1 MNKSNV
7 LPINFSDKTTTHI
20 LGYPRMGPQ
29 RQLKWALEDYWKGQ
43 ISQDQLLNEASDI
56 RQSHWQIQLDA
67 GLDFITA
74 GDFALY
80 DHVLNH
86 SYLFGVI
93 PERFKTQQPEGQW
106 DTYFRMAR
114 GRSAQGDDCTACEM
128 TKWFDTNYHYLVPE
142 FEAQQRFQLNADVWL
157 DELKHAQALTPN
169 VKAVLIGP
177 LTYLWL
183 GKAQGEF
190 DAIELLPQLLEVY
203 AELLHKV
210 SELGIEW
217 LQLDEPILGLDLPQ
231 NWKQGFEIAY
241 NQLKSAQLKLLIATY
256 FSKLDDNLTLACQL
270 PVTGLHIDGI
280 NGAQDLPNVLDRLPP
295 YKVLSL
301 GLVNGRNIWKAD
313 HASLLQVLTPFY
325 ETLGER
331 LWLSTSCSLLHV
343 PEDLEQE
350 TNLVP
355 AIKSKFA
362 FAKQKC
368 FEVTALASALANYV
382 DSQAA
387 ETVDLNTSTEPVG
400 TQSQALIQA
409 PIEAQTKADALK
421 HTIEHLTEASFARSN
436 DFKTRKVAQ
445 QAAFDLPMFATT
457 TIGSFPQTKAIRQA
471 RLGFKQGSLSQQVY
485 ETIMSDEIQHAVKE
499 QEAIGLDVL
508 VHGEAERNDMVEYFG
523 QQLQGYA
530 FTDFGWVQS
539 YGSRC
544 VKPPI
549 IASDVHRPQAMT
561 VRWSQYAQSLTTKP
575 MKGMLTGPITMLC
588 WSFTREDI
596 SLKEQAFQL
605 ALALSEEVLDLERAG
620 ITMIQ
625 VDEPALREGLPL
637 RQQDWQAYLRWAVDA
652 FRLSVAKVKDSTQ
665 IHTHMCYAEFNDII
679 EAIAQL
685 DADVITIETSRSNME
700 LLKAFEDF
708 NYPND
713 IGPGVYDIHS
723 PIVPTQ
729 QWMEQLLKK
738 AAQSIPAEQL
748 WVNPD
753 CGLKTRA
760 WPETREALTLMVA
773 AAKQLREQYQTVNA

>member
-1 MNKSNV
+1 MNN
-7 LPINFSDKTTTHI
+7 INTNARQNISTHV
-20 LGYPRMGPQ
+20 LGYPRMGAQ

-43 ISQDQLLNEASDI
+43 LTQDQLLNEAANI

-86 SYLFGVI
+86 SYMFGVV
-93 PERFKTQQPEGQW
+93 PERFASAESGWQW

-114 GRSAQGDDCTACEM
+114 GRSAQGDDCAACEM

-142 FEAQQRFQLNADVWL
+142 FTEQQTFSLNADVWL
-157 DELKHAQALTPN
+157 EEIKQAQALTPN
-169 VKAVLIGP
+169 VKAVLLGP

-183 GKAQGEF
+183 GKTQNNG
-190 DAIELLPQLLEVY
+190 DAIDLLPQLLNVY
-203 AELLHKV
+203 SELLHKV

-231 NWKQGFEIAY
+231 HWKQGFELAY
-241 NQLKSAQLKLLIATY
+241 NQLKSSPLKILLATY
-256 FSKLDDNLTLACQL
+256 FSELDDNLTLACQL
-270 PVTGLHIDGI
+270 PVAGLHIDGI
-280 NGAQDLPNVLDRLPP
+280 NGKHDLPNVLDRLPP

-301 GLVNGRNIWKAD
+301 GLINGRNIWKAD
-313 HASLLQVLTPFY
+313 VDAILPVINDFY
-325 ETLGER
+325 STLGDR
-331 LWLSTSCSLLHV
+331 LWLASSCSLLHV
-343 PEDLEQE
+343 PEDLDQE
-350 TNLVP
+350 VNLVP
-355 AIKSKFA
+355 QIKAQFA

-368 FEVTALASALANYV
+368 AEVSALPA
-382 DSQAA
+382 QLAA
-387 ETVDLNTSTEPVG
+387 QLQGDKHVLTQNPIKQTTKPLDAIGAELKQQIAQLTS
-400 TQSQALIQA
+400 S
-409 PIEAQTKADALK
+409 
-421 HTIEHLTEASFARSN
+421 SFARAN
-436 DFKTRKVAQ
+436 TFATRKTIQ
-445 QAAFDLPMFATT
+445 QQQFNLPLFATT
-457 TIGSFPQTKAIRQA
+457 TIGSFPQTKEIRQA
-471 RLGFKQGSLSQQVY
+471 RLGFKQGSISQQVY
-485 ETIMSDEIQHAVKE
+485 ETIMSEEIQHAVKE
-499 QEAIGLDVL
+499 QENIGLDVL

-523 QQLQGYA
+523 QQLEGYV

-549 IASDVHRPQAMT
+549 IASDVYRPQAMT
-561 VRWSQYAQSLTTKP
+561 VRWSQYAQSLTQKP

-605 ALALSEEVLDLERAG
+605 ALALADEVLDLEKAG
-620 ITMIQ
+620 INMIQ

-637 RQQDWQAYLRWAVDA
+637 RQRDWQAYLRWAVDA
-652 FRLSVAKVKDSTQ
+652 FRLSVARVQDSTQ

-679 EAIAQL
+679 EAIAEL

-700 LLKAFEDF
+700 LLQAFEDF
-708 NYPND
+708 KYPND

-729 QWMEQLLKK
+729 QWMAQLLQK
-738 AAQSIPAEQL
+738 AAQAIAPEQL

-760 WPETREALTLMVA
+760 WPETREALTLMVK
-773 AAKQLREQYQTVNA
+773 AAKQLREQYAHVNA

>member
-1 MNKSNV
+1 MKNINV
-7 LPINFSDKTTTHI
+7 NARQNISTHV
-20 LGYPRMGPQ
+20 LGYPRMGAQ

-43 ISQDQLLNEASDI
+43 LTQDQLLNEAANI

-86 SYLFGVI
+86 SYMFGVV
-93 PERFKTQQPEGQW
+93 PERFASAESGWQW

-114 GRSAQGDDCTACEM
+114 GRSAQGDDCAACEM

-142 FEAQQRFQLNADVWL
+142 FTEQQTFSLNADVWL
-157 DELKHAQALTPN
+157 EEIKQAQALTPN
-169 VKAVLIGP
+169 VKAVLLGP

-183 GKAQGEF
+183 GKTQNNG
-190 DAIELLPQLLEVY
+190 DAIDLLPQLLNVY
-203 AELLHKV
+203 SELLHKV

-231 NWKQGFEIAY
+231 HWKQGFELAY
-241 NQLKSAQLKLLIATY
+241 NQLKSSPLKILLATY
-256 FSKLDDNLTLACQL
+256 FSELDDNLTLACQL
-270 PVTGLHIDGI
+270 PVAGLHIDGI
-280 NGAQDLPNVLDRLPP
+280 NGKHDLPNVLDRLPP

-301 GLVNGRNIWKAD
+301 GLINGRNIWKAD
-313 HASLLQVLTPFY
+313 VDAILPVINDFY
-325 ETLGER
+325 STLGDR
-331 LWLSTSCSLLHV
+331 LWLASSCSLLHV
-343 PEDLEQE
+343 PEDLDQE
-350 TNLVP
+350 VNLVSQ
-355 AIKSKFA
+355 IKAQFA

-368 FEVTALASALANYV
+368 AEVSALPA
-382 DSQAA
+382 QLAA
-387 ETVDLNTSTEPVG
+387 QLQGDKHVLTQNPIKQTTKPLDAIGAELKQQIAQLTS
-400 TQSQALIQA
+400 S
-409 PIEAQTKADALK
+409 
-421 HTIEHLTEASFARSN
+421 SFARAN
-436 DFKTRKVAQ
+436 TFATRKTIQ
-445 QAAFDLPMFATT
+445 QQQFNLPLFATT
-457 TIGSFPQTKAIRQA
+457 TIGSFPQTKEIRQA
-471 RLGFKQGSLSQQVY
+471 RLGFKQGSISQQVY
-485 ETIMSDEIQHAVKE
+485 ETIMSEEIQHAVKE
-499 QEAIGLDVL
+499 QENIGLDVL

-523 QQLQGYA
+523 QQLEGYV

-549 IASDVHRPQAMT
+549 IASDVYRPQAMT
-561 VRWSQYAQSLTTKP
+561 VRWSQYAQSLTQKP

-605 ALALSEEVLDLERAG
+605 ALALADEVLDLEKAG
-620 ITMIQ
+620 INMIQ

-637 RQQDWQAYLRWAVDA
+637 RQRDWQAYLRWAVDA
-652 FRLSVAKVKDSTQ
+652 FRLSVARVQDSTQ

-679 EAIAQL
+679 EAIAEL

-700 LLKAFEDF
+700 LLQAFEDF
-708 NYPND
+708 KYPND

-729 QWMEQLLKK
+729 QWMAQLLQK
-738 AAQSIPAEQL
+738 AAQAIAPEQL

-760 WPETREALTLMVA
+760 WPETREALTLMVK
-773 AAKQLREQYQTVNA
+773 AAKQLREQYAHVKA

>member
-1 MNKSNV
+1 VNLINKESGVNLTSHV
-7 LPINFSDKTTTHI
+7 
-20 LGYPRMGPQ
+20 LGYPRMGAQ

-43 ISQDQLLNEASDI
+43 LTQEQLLNEAASI
-56 RQSHWQIQLDA
+56 RQQHWQVQLDA

-86 SYLFGVI
+86 SYLFGVV
-93 PERFKTQQPEGQW
+93 PERFAANESGWQW

-114 GRSAQGDDCTACEM
+114 GRSTQGDDCAACEM

-142 FEAQQRFQLNADVWL
+142 FSQQQTFSLNADVWL
-157 DELKHAQALTPN
+157 DEIKQAQALSPN

-183 GKAQGEF
+183 GKTQQDF
-190 DAIELLPQLLEVY
+190 DVLELLPSLLNVY
-203 AELLHKV
+203 AELLHSL

-231 NWKQGFEIAY
+231 SWKQGFEIAY
-241 NQLKSAQLKLLIATY
+241 NQLKSTSLKLLVATY
-256 FSKLDDNLTLACQL
+256 FSELDDNLTLACQL
-270 PVTGLHIDGI
+270 PVAGLHIDGI
-280 NGAQDLPNVLDRLPP
+280 NGKPDLPKVLDRLPP

-301 GLVNGRNIWKAD
+301 GLINGRNIWKAD
-313 HASLLQVLTPFY
+313 VESILPVINDFY
-325 ETLGER
+325 AALGER
-331 LWLSTSCSLLHV
+331 LWLASSCSLLHV
-343 PEDLEQE
+343 PEDLDQE

-355 AIKSKFA
+355 QIKAQFA

-368 FEVTALASALANYV
+368 TEVSKLSAQLAA
-382 DSQAA
+382 Q
-387 ETVDLNTSTEPVG
+387 LNTH
-400 TQSQALIQA
+400 SQTNQTKRDT
-409 PIEAQTKADALK
+409 AQTTLVNAKLDLIGAELKQQIAELTPQSFQRVSEFKARKAVQ
-421 HTIEHLTEASFARSN
+421 
-436 DFKTRKVAQ
+436 KTQ
-445 QAAFDLPMFATT
+445 FNLPLFSTT
-457 TIGSFPQTKAIRQA
+457 TIGSFPQTKEIRQA
-471 RLGFKQGSLSQQVY
+471 RLGFKQGSISQQVY
-485 ETIMSDEIQHAVKE
+485 ETIMSDEIQLAVKE
-499 QEAIGLDVL
+499 QEDIGLDVL

-523 QQLQGYA
+523 QQLEGYV
-530 FTDFGWVQS
+530 FTDYGWVQS

-549 IASDVHRPQAMT
+549 IAGDVYRPEPMT
-561 VRWSQYAQSLTTKP
+561 VRWSQYAQSLTSKP

-605 ALALSEEVLDLERAG
+605 ALALSEEVLDLEKAG
-620 ITMIQ
+620 INMIQ

-637 RQQDWQAYLRWAVDA
+637 RKQNWQAYLRWAVDA
-652 FRLSVAKVKDSTQ
+652 FRLSVAKVQDSTQ

-679 EAIAQL
+679 QAIAEL

-700 LLKAFEDF
+700 LLQAFEDF

-729 QWMEQLLKK
+729 QWMEQLLQK
-738 AAQSIPAEQL
+738 AAQAIPADQL

-760 WPETREALTLMVA
+760 WPETREALTLMVK
-773 AAKQLREQYQTVNA
+773 AAKQLRKQYAEVNA

>member
-1 MNKSNV
+1 MNN
-7 LPINFSDKTTTHI
+7 INTNARQNISTHV
-20 LGYPRMGPQ
+20 LGYPRMGAQ

-43 ISQDQLLNEASDI
+43 LTQDQLLNEAANI

-86 SYLFGVI
+86 SYMFGVV
-93 PERFKTQQPEGQW
+93 PERFASAESGWQW

-114 GRSAQGDDCTACEM
+114 GRSAQGDDCSACEM

-142 FEAQQRFQLNADVWL
+142 FTEQQTFSLNADVWL
-157 DELKHAQALTPN
+157 EEIKQAQALTPN
-169 VKAVLIGP
+169 VKAVLLGP

-183 GKAQGEF
+183 GKTQNNG
-190 DAIELLPQLLEVY
+190 DAIDLLPQLLNVY
-203 AELLHKV
+203 SELLHKV
-210 SELGIEW
+210 SKLGIEW

-231 NWKQGFEIAY
+231 HWKQGFELAY
-241 NQLKSAQLKLLIATY
+241 NQLKSSPLKILLATY
-256 FSKLDDNLTLACQL
+256 FSELDDNLTLACQL
-270 PVTGLHIDGI
+270 PVAGLHIDGI
-280 NGAQDLPNVLDRLPP
+280 NGKHDLPNVLDRLPP

-301 GLVNGRNIWKAD
+301 GLINGRNIWKAD
-313 HASLLQVLTPFY
+313 VDAILPVINDFY
-325 ETLGER
+325 STLGDR
-331 LWLSTSCSLLHV
+331 LWLASSCSLLHV
-343 PEDLEQE
+343 PEDLDQE
-350 TNLVP
+350 VNLVP
-355 AIKSKFA
+355 QIKAQFA

-368 FEVTALASALANYV
+368 AEVSALPA
-382 DSQAA
+382 QLAA
-387 ETVDLNTSTEPVG
+387 QLQGDKHVLTQNPIKQTTKPLDAIGAELKQQIAQLTS
-400 TQSQALIQA
+400 S
-409 PIEAQTKADALK
+409 
-421 HTIEHLTEASFARSN
+421 SFARAN
-436 DFKTRKVAQ
+436 TFATRKTIQ
-445 QAAFDLPMFATT
+445 QQQFNLPLFATT
-457 TIGSFPQTKAIRQA
+457 TIGSFPQTKEIRQA
-471 RLGFKQGSLSQQVY
+471 RLGFKQGSISQQVY
-485 ETIMSDEIQHAVKE
+485 ETIMSEEIQHAVKE
-499 QEAIGLDVL
+499 QENIGLDVL

-523 QQLQGYA
+523 QQLEGYV

-549 IASDVHRPQAMT
+549 IASDVYRPQAMT
-561 VRWSQYAQSLTTKP
+561 VRWSQYAQSLTQKP

-605 ALALSEEVLDLERAG
+605 ALALADEVLDLEKAG
-620 ITMIQ
+620 INMIQ

-637 RQQDWQAYLRWAVDA
+637 RQRDWQAYLRWAVDA
-652 FRLSVAKVKDSTQ
+652 FRLSVARVQDSTQ

-679 EAIAQL
+679 EAIAEL

-700 LLKAFEDF
+700 LLQAFEDF
-708 NYPND
+708 KYPND

-729 QWMEQLLKK
+729 QWMAQLLQK
-738 AAQSIPAEQL
+738 AAQAIAPEQL

-760 WPETREALTLMVA
+760 WPETREALTLMVK
-773 AAKQLREQYQTVNA
+773 AAKQLREQYAHVNA

>member
-1 MNKSNV
+1 MNNINV
-7 LPINFSDKTTTHI
+7 NDRQNISTHV
-20 LGYPRMGPQ
+20 LGYPRMGAQ

-43 ISQDQLLNEASDI
+43 LTQDQLLNEAANI

-86 SYLFGVI
+86 SYMFGVV
-93 PERFKTQQPEGQW
+93 PERFASAESGWQW

-114 GRSAQGDDCTACEM
+114 GRSAQGDDCAACEM

-142 FEAQQRFQLNADVWL
+142 FTEQQTFSLNADVWL
-157 DELKHAQALTPN
+157 EEIKQAQALTPN
-169 VKAVLIGP
+169 VKAVLLGP

-183 GKAQGEF
+183 GKTQNNG
-190 DAIELLPQLLEVY
+190 DAIDLLPQLLNVY
-203 AELLHKV
+203 SELLHKV

-231 NWKQGFEIAY
+231 HWKQGFELAY
-241 NQLKSAQLKLLIATY
+241 NQLKSSPLKILLATY
-256 FSKLDDNLTLACQL
+256 FSELDDNLTLACQL
-270 PVTGLHIDGI
+270 PVAGLHIDGI
-280 NGAQDLPNVLDRLPP
+280 NGKHDLPNVLDRLPP

-301 GLVNGRNIWKAD
+301 GLINGRNIWKAD
-313 HASLLQVLTPFY
+313 VDAILPVINDFY
-325 ETLGER
+325 STLGDR
-331 LWLSTSCSLLHV
+331 LWLASSCSLLHV
-343 PEDLEQE
+343 PEDLDQE
-350 TNLVP
+350 VNLVP
-355 AIKSKFA
+355 QIKAQFA

-368 FEVTALASALANYV
+368 AEVSALPA
-382 DSQAA
+382 QLAA
-387 ETVDLNTSTEPVG
+387 QLQGDKHVLTQNPIKQTTKPLDAIGAELKQQIAQLTS
-400 TQSQALIQA
+400 S
-409 PIEAQTKADALK
+409 
-421 HTIEHLTEASFARSN
+421 SFARAN
-436 DFKTRKVAQ
+436 TFATRKTIQ
-445 QAAFDLPMFATT
+445 QQQFNLPLFATT
-457 TIGSFPQTKAIRQA
+457 TIGSFPQTKEIRQA
-471 RLGFKQGSLSQQVY
+471 RLGFKQGSISQQVY
-485 ETIMSDEIQHAVKE
+485 ETIMSEEIQHAVKE
-499 QEAIGLDVL
+499 QENIGLDVL

-523 QQLQGYA
+523 QQLEGYV

-549 IASDVHRPQAMT
+549 IASDVYRPQAMT
-561 VRWSQYAQSLTTKP
+561 VRWSQYAQSLTQKP

-605 ALALSEEVLDLERAG
+605 ALALADEVLDLEKAG
-620 ITMIQ
+620 INMIQ

-637 RQQDWQAYLRWAVDA
+637 RQRDWQAYLRWAVDA
-652 FRLSVAKVKDSTQ
+652 FRLSVARVQDSTQ

-679 EAIAQL
+679 EAIAEL

-700 LLKAFEDF
+700 LLQAFEDF
-708 NYPND
+708 KYPND

-729 QWMEQLLKK
+729 QWMAQLLQK
-738 AAQSIPAEQL
+738 AAQAIAPEQL

-760 WPETREALTLMVA
+760 WPETREALTLMVK
-773 AAKQLREQYQTVNA
+773 AAKQLREQYAHVNA

>member
-1 MNKSNV
+1 MNN
-7 LPINFSDKTTTHI
+7 INANARQNISTHV
-20 LGYPRMGPQ
+20 LGYPRMGAQ

-43 ISQDQLLNEASDI
+43 LTQDQLLNEAANI

-86 SYLFGVI
+86 SYMFGVV
-93 PERFKTQQPEGQW
+93 PERFASAESGWQW

-114 GRSAQGDDCTACEM
+114 GRSAQGDDCAACEM

-142 FEAQQRFQLNADVWL
+142 FTEQQTFSLNGDVWL
-157 DELKHAQALTPN
+157 EEIKQAQALTPN
-169 VKAVLIGP
+169 VKAVLLGP

-183 GKAQGEF
+183 GKTQNNG
-190 DAIELLPQLLEVY
+190 DAIDLLPQLLNVY
-203 AELLHKV
+203 SELLHKV

-231 NWKQGFEIAY
+231 HWKQGFELAY
-241 NQLKSAQLKLLIATY
+241 NQLKSSPLKILLATY
-256 FSKLDDNLTLACQL
+256 FSELDDNLTLACQL
-270 PVTGLHIDGI
+270 PVAGLHIDGI
-280 NGAQDLPNVLDRLPP
+280 NGKHDLPNVLDRLPP

-301 GLVNGRNIWKAD
+301 GLINGRNIWKAD
-313 HASLLQVLTPFY
+313 VDAILPVINDFY
-325 ETLGER
+325 STLGDR
-331 LWLSTSCSLLHV
+331 LWLASSCSLLHV
-343 PEDLEQE
+343 PEDLDQE
-350 TNLVP
+350 VNLVP
-355 AIKSKFA
+355 QIKAQFA

-368 FEVTALASALANYV
+368 AEVSALPA
-382 DSQAA
+382 QLAA
-387 ETVDLNTSTEPVG
+387 QLQGDKHVLTQNPIKQTTKPLDVIGAELKQQIAQLTS
-400 TQSQALIQA
+400 S
-409 PIEAQTKADALK
+409 
-421 HTIEHLTEASFARSN
+421 SFARAN
-436 DFKTRKVAQ
+436 TFATRKTIQ
-445 QAAFDLPMFATT
+445 QQQFNLPLFATT
-457 TIGSFPQTKAIRQA
+457 TIGSFPQTKEIRQA
-471 RLGFKQGSLSQQVY
+471 RLGFKQGSISQQVY
-485 ETIMSDEIQHAVKE
+485 ETIMSEEIQHAVKE
-499 QEAIGLDVL
+499 QENIGLDVL

-523 QQLQGYA
+523 QQLEGYV

-549 IASDVHRPQAMT
+549 IASDVYRPQAMT
-561 VRWSQYAQSLTTKP
+561 VRWSQYAQSLTQKP

-605 ALALSEEVLDLERAG
+605 ALALADEVLDLEKAG
-620 ITMIQ
+620 INMIQ

-637 RQQDWQAYLRWAVDA
+637 RQRDWQAYLRWAVDA
-652 FRLSVAKVKDSTQ
+652 FRLSVARVQDSTQ

-679 EAIAQL
+679 EAIAEL

-700 LLKAFEDF
+700 LLQAFEDF
-708 NYPND
+708 KYPND

-729 QWMEQLLKK
+729 QWMAQLLQK
-738 AAQSIPAEQL
+738 AAQAIAPEQL

-760 WPETREALTLMVA
+760 WPETREALTLMVK
-773 AAKQLREQYQTVNA
+773 AAKQLREQYAHVNA

>member
-1 MNKSNV
+1 MNN
-7 LPINFSDKTTTHI
+7 INTNARHNISTHV
-20 LGYPRMGPQ
+20 LGYPRMGAQ

-43 ISQDQLLNEASDI
+43 LTQDQLLNEAANI

-86 SYLFGVI
+86 SYMFGVV
-93 PERFKTQQPEGQW
+93 PERFASAESGWQW

-114 GRSAQGDDCTACEM
+114 GRSAQGDDCAACEM

-142 FEAQQRFQLNADVWL
+142 FTEQQTFSLNADVWL
-157 DELKHAQALTPN
+157 EEIKQAQALTPN
-169 VKAVLIGP
+169 VKAVLLGP

-183 GKAQGEF
+183 GKTQNNG
-190 DAIELLPQLLEVY
+190 DAIVLLPQLLNVY
-203 AELLHKV
+203 SELLHKV

-231 NWKQGFEIAY
+231 HWKQGFELAY
-241 NQLKSAQLKLLIATY
+241 NQLKSSPLKILLATY
-256 FSKLDDNLTLACQL
+256 FSELDDNLTLACQL
-270 PVTGLHIDGI
+270 PVAGLHIDGI
-280 NGAQDLPNVLDRLPP
+280 NGKHDLPNVLDRLPP

-301 GLVNGRNIWKAD
+301 GLINGRNIWKAQAESILPLVSD
-313 HASLLQVLTPFY
+313 FY
-325 ETLGER
+325 AALGDR
-331 LWLSTSCSLLHV
+331 LWLASSCSLLHV
-343 PEDLEQE
+343 PEDLDQE
-350 TNLVP
+350 VNLVP
-355 AIKSKFA
+355 QIKAQFA

-368 FEVTALASALANYV
+368 AEVSALPA
-382 DSQAA
+382 QLAA
-387 ETVDLNTSTEPVG
+387 QLQGDKHV
-400 TQSQALIQA
+400 LIQN
-409 PIEAQTKADALK
+409 PIKQTTKPLDAIGAELKQQIAQ
-421 HTIEHLTEASFARSN
+421 LTSSSFARAN
-436 DFKTRKVAQ
+436 TFATRKTIQ
-445 QAAFDLPMFATT
+445 QQQFNLPLFATT
-457 TIGSFPQTKAIRQA
+457 TIGSFPQTKEIRQA
-471 RLGFKQGSLSQQVY
+471 RLGFKQGSISQQVY
-485 ETIMSDEIQHAVKE
+485 ETIMSEEIQHAVKE
-499 QEAIGLDVL
+499 QEDIGLDVL

-523 QQLQGYA
+523 QQLEGYV

-549 IASDVHRPQAMT
+549 IASDVYRPQAMT
-561 VRWSQYAQSLTTKP
+561 VRWSQYAQSLTQKP

-605 ALALSEEVLDLERAG
+605 ALALADEVLDLEKAG
-620 ITMIQ
+620 INMIQ

-637 RQQDWQAYLRWAVDA
+637 RQRDWQAYLRWAVDA
-652 FRLSVAKVKDSTQ
+652 FRLSVARVQDSTQ

-679 EAIAQL
+679 EAIAEL

-700 LLKAFEDF
+700 LLQAFEDF
-708 NYPND
+708 KYPND

-729 QWMEQLLKK
+729 QWMAQLLQK
-738 AAQSIPAEQL
+738 AAQAIAPEQL

-760 WPETREALTLMVA
+760 WPETREALTLMVK
-773 AAKQLREQYQTVNA
+773 AAKQLREQYAHVNA

>member
-1 MNKSNV
+1 MNLTNKESGPNLTSHV
-7 LPINFSDKTTTHI
+7 
-20 LGYPRMGPQ
+20 LGYPRMGAQ

-43 ISQDQLLNEASDI
+43 LTQEQLLNEAADI
-56 RQSHWQIQLDA
+56 RQSHWKIQLDA

-86 SYLFGVI
+86 SYLFGVV
-93 PERFKTQQPEGQW
+93 PERFAANESGWQW

-114 GRSAQGDDCTACEM
+114 GRSTQGDDCAACEM

-142 FEAQQRFQLNADVWL
+142 FTEQQAFNLNADVWL
-157 DELKHAQALTPN
+157 DEIKQAQALSPN

-183 GKAQGEF
+183 GKPQQDF
-190 DAIELLPQLLEVY
+190 DAIELLPQLLNAY
-203 AELLHKV
+203 AELLHKL

-241 NQLKSAQLKLLIATY
+241 NQLKSTSLKLLVATY
-256 FSKLDDNLTLACQL
+256 FSELDDNLTLACQL
-270 PVTGLHIDGI
+270 PVAGLHIDGI
-280 NGAQDLPNVLDRLPP
+280 KGKQDLPKVLDRLPP

-301 GLVNGRNIWKAD
+301 GLINGRNIWKANVESILPVIKD
-313 HASLLQVLTPFY
+313 FYSVL
-325 ETLGER
+325 GDR
-331 LWLSTSCSLLHV
+331 LWLASSCSLLHV
-343 PEDLEQE
+343 PEDLDQE
-350 TNLVP
+350 TNLVAP
-355 AIKSKFA
+355 IKAQFA

-368 FEVTALASALANYV
+368 SEVSRLSEQLAAQLRNNKHRINETQTERVNTTLDVIGTELKQHIAELTPQSFKRHSEFLARK
-382 DSQAA
+382 A
-387 ETVDLNTSTEPVG
+387 E
-400 TQSQALIQA
+400 Q
-409 PIEAQTKADALK
+409 KK
-421 HTIEHLTEASFARSN
+421 HFN
-436 DFKTRKVAQ
+436 
-445 QAAFDLPMFATT
+445 LPLFSTT
-457 TIGSFPQTKAIRQA
+457 TIGSFPQTKEIRQA
-471 RLGFKQGSLSQQVY
+471 RLGFKQGSLSQANY
-485 ETIMSDEIQHAVKE
+485 ESVMSEEIRRAVTE
-499 QEAIGLDVL
+499 QESIGLDVL

-523 QQLQGYA
+523 QQLEGYV

-549 IASDVHRPQAMT
+549 IAADVYRPESMT

-605 ALALSEEVLDLERAG
+605 ALALSEEVLDLEKAG
-620 ITMIQ
+620 INMIQ

-637 RQQDWQAYLRWAVDA
+637 RQRDWQAYLRWAVDA
-652 FRLSVAKVKDSTQ
+652 FRLSVAKVQDSTQ

-679 EAIAQL
+679 QAIAEL

-700 LLKAFEDF
+700 LLQAFEDF

-729 QWMEQLLKK
+729 QWMEQLLQK
-738 AAQSIPAEQL
+738 AAQAIPAEQL

-760 WPETREALTLMVA
+760 WPETREALTLMVS
-773 AAKQLREQYQTVNA
+773 AAKQLREQYSGVKA

>member
-1 MNKSNV
+1 MNLTNKESGPNLTSHV
-7 LPINFSDKTTTHI
+7 
-20 LGYPRMGPQ
+20 LGYPRMGAQ

-43 ISQDQLLNEASDI
+43 LTQEQLLNEAADI

-86 SYLFGVI
+86 SYLFGVV
-93 PERFKTQQPEGQW
+93 PERFAANESGWQW

-114 GRSAQGDDCTACEM
+114 GRSTQGDDCAACEM

-142 FEAQQRFQLNADVWL
+142 FTEQQAFNLNADVWL
-157 DELKHAQALTPN
+157 DEIKQAQALSPN

-183 GKAQGEF
+183 GKPQQDF
-190 DAIELLPQLLEVY
+190 DAIELLPQLLNAY
-203 AELLHKV
+203 AELLHKL

-241 NQLKSAQLKLLIATY
+241 NQLKSTSLKLLVATY
-256 FSKLDDNLTLACQL
+256 FSELDDNLTLACQL
-270 PVTGLHIDGI
+270 PVAGLHIDGI
-280 NGAQDLPNVLDRLPP
+280 KGKQDLPKVLDRLPP

-301 GLVNGRNIWKAD
+301 GLINGRNIWKANVESILPVIKD
-313 HASLLQVLTPFY
+313 FYSVL
-325 ETLGER
+325 GDR
-331 LWLSTSCSLLHV
+331 LWLASSCSLLHV
-343 PEDLEQE
+343 PEDLDQE
-350 TNLVP
+350 TNLVAP
-355 AIKSKFA
+355 IKAQFA

-368 FEVTALASALANYV
+368 SEVSR
-382 DSQAA
+382 
-387 ETVDLNTSTEPVG
+387 
-400 TQSQALIQA
+400 
-409 PIEAQTKADALK
+409 
-421 HTIEHLTEASFARSN
+421 LTEQLAAQLRNNKHRINETQTERVNTTLDVIGTELKQHIAELTPQSFKRHSEFLA
-436 DFKTRKVAQ
+436 RKVEQ
-445 QAAFDLPMFATT
+445 KKHFNLPLFSTT
-457 TIGSFPQTKAIRQA
+457 TIGSFPQTKEIRQA
-471 RLGFKQGSLSQQVY
+471 RLGFKQGSLSQANY
-485 ETIMSDEIQHAVKE
+485 ESVMSEEIRRAVTE
-499 QEAIGLDVL
+499 QESIGLDVL

-523 QQLQGYA
+523 QQLEGYV

-549 IASDVHRPQAMT
+549 IAADVYRPEPMT

-605 ALALSEEVLDLERAG
+605 ALALSEEVLDLEKAG
-620 ITMIQ
+620 INMIQ

-637 RQQDWQAYLRWAVDA
+637 RQRDWQAYLRWAVDA
-652 FRLSVAKVKDSTQ
+652 FRLSVAKVQDSTQ

-679 EAIAQL
+679 QAIAEL

-700 LLKAFEDF
+700 LLQAFEDF

-729 QWMEQLLKK
+729 QWMEQLLQK
-738 AAQSIPAEQL
+738 AAQAIPAEQL

-760 WPETREALTLMVA
+760 WPETREALTLMVS
-773 AAKQLREQYQTVNA
+773 AAKQLREQYSDIKA

>member
-1 MNKSNV
+1 MNN
-7 LPINFSDKTTTHI
+7 INTNARHNISTHV
-20 LGYPRMGPQ
+20 LGYPRMGAQ

-43 ISQDQLLNEASDI
+43 LTQDQLLNEAANI

-86 SYLFGVI
+86 SYMFGVV
-93 PERFKTQQPEGQW
+93 PERFASAESGWQW

-114 GRSAQGDDCTACEM
+114 GRSAQGDDCAACEM

-142 FEAQQRFQLNADVWL
+142 FTEQQTFSLNADVWL
-157 DELKHAQALTPN
+157 EEIKQAQALTPN
-169 VKAVLIGP
+169 VKAVLLGP

-183 GKAQGEF
+183 GKTQNNG
-190 DAIELLPQLLEVY
+190 DAIDLLPQLLNVY
-203 AELLHKV
+203 SELLHKV

-231 NWKQGFEIAY
+231 HWKQGFELAY
-241 NQLKSAQLKLLIATY
+241 NQLKSSPLKILLATY
-256 FSKLDDNLTLACQL
+256 FSELDDNLTLACQL
-270 PVTGLHIDGI
+270 PVAGLHIDGI
-280 NGAQDLPNVLDRLPP
+280 NGKHDLPNVLDRLPP

-301 GLVNGRNIWKAD
+301 GLINGRNIWKAD
-313 HASLLQVLTPFY
+313 VDAILPVINDFY
-325 ETLGER
+325 STLGDR
-331 LWLSTSCSLLHV
+331 LWLASSCSLLHV
-343 PEDLEQE
+343 PEDLDQE
-350 TNLVP
+350 VNLVP
-355 AIKSKFA
+355 QIKAQFA

-368 FEVTALASALANYV
+368 AEVSALPA
-382 DSQAA
+382 QLAA
-387 ETVDLNTSTEPVG
+387 QLQGDKHVLTQNPIKQTTKPLDAIGAELKQQIAQLTS
-400 TQSQALIQA
+400 S
-409 PIEAQTKADALK
+409 
-421 HTIEHLTEASFARSN
+421 SFARAN
-436 DFKTRKVAQ
+436 TFATRKTIQ
-445 QAAFDLPMFATT
+445 QQQFNLPLFATT
-457 TIGSFPQTKAIRQA
+457 TIGSFPQTKEIRQA
-471 RLGFKQGSLSQQVY
+471 RLGFKQGSISQQVY
-485 ETIMSDEIQHAVKE
+485 ETIMSEEIQHAVKE
-499 QEAIGLDVL
+499 QEDIGLDVL

-523 QQLQGYA
+523 QQLEGYV

-549 IASDVHRPQAMT
+549 IASDVYRPQAMT
-561 VRWSQYAQSLTTKP
+561 VRWSQYAQSLTQKP

-605 ALALSEEVLDLERAG
+605 ALALADEVLDLEKAG
-620 ITMIQ
+620 INMIQ

-637 RQQDWQAYLRWAVDA
+637 RQRDWQAYLRWAVDA
-652 FRLSVAKVKDSTQ
+652 FRLSVARVQDSTQ

-679 EAIAQL
+679 EAIAEL

-700 LLKAFEDF
+700 LLQAFEDF
-708 NYPND
+708 KYPND

-729 QWMEQLLKK
+729 QWMAQLLQK
-738 AAQSIPAEQL
+738 AAQAIAPEQL

-760 WPETREALTLMVA
+760 WPETREALTLMVK
-773 AAKQLREQYQTVNA
+773 AAKQLREQYAHVNA

>member
-1 MNKSNV
+1 MHCLLVDFIKERNNMNKTNK
-7 LPINFSDKTTTHI
+7 LPIYFNDKTITHI

-93 PERFKTQQPEGQW
+93 PERFKTQEPEGQW

-157 DELKHAQALTPN
+157 DELKQAQTHTPN

-190 DAIELLPQLLEVY
+190 DALELLPQLLEIY

-231 NWKQGFEIAY
+231 SWKQGFEIAY

-313 HASLLQVLTPFY
+313 QAQLLQDLAPFY
-325 ETLGER
+325 DALGER
-331 LWLSTSCSLLHV
+331 LWLSSSCSLLHV
-343 PEDLEQE
+343 PEDLDQE
-350 TNLVP
+350 INLVP

-368 FEVTALASALANYV
+368 TEITQLASALANHV
-382 DSQAA
+382 EVPAAVKPDVVSASLEPQAY
-387 ETVDLNTSTEPVG
+387 
-400 TQSQALIQA
+400 
-409 PIEAQTKADALK
+409 ALK
-421 HTIEHLTEASFARSN
+421 HTIENLTEQSFARSSEFN
-436 DFKTRKVAQ
+436 VRKVAQ
-445 QAAFDLPMFATT
+445 QAKFDLPMFATT

-485 ETIMSDEIQHAVKE
+485 ETIMSDEIHHAVKE

-523 QQLQGYA
+523 QQLEGYA

-620 ITMIQ
+620 INMIQ

-637 RQQDWQAYLRWAVDA
+637 RQQDWHAYLRWAVDA

-708 NYPND
+708 KYPND

>member
-1 MNKSNV
+1 MNKPNIHTVYASEK
-7 LPINFSDKTTTHI
+7 LTTHI

-43 ISQDQLLNEASDI
+43 LSQEQLLNEAAAI
-56 RQSHWQIQLDA
+56 RQQHWQTQLDA

-86 SYLFGVI
+86 SYLFGVV
-93 PERFKTQQPEGQW
+93 PKRFNVKESGWQW

-114 GRSAQGDDCTACEM
+114 GRSAQGDDCAACEM

-142 FEAQQRFQLNADVWL
+142 FDQKQSFELNADVWL
-157 DELKHAQALTPN
+157 DELKQAQALTPN

-183 GKAQGEF
+183 GKTQQDF
-190 DAIELLPQLLEVY
+190 DVLELLPQLLTVY

-210 SELGIEW
+210 NELGIEW
-217 LQLDEPILGLDLPQ
+217 VQLDEPILGLDLPQ
-231 NWKQGFEIAY
+231 SWKQAFEMAY
-241 NQLKSAQLKLLIATY
+241 YQLKSGSLKVLVATY
-256 FSKLDDNLTLACQL
+256 FSELDDNLTLACKL
-270 PVTGLHIDGI
+270 PVSGLHVDGI
-280 NGAQDLPNVLDRLPP
+280 NGAQDLPKILDRLPP

-301 GLVNGRNIWKAD
+301 GLVNGRNIWKANQ
-313 HASLLQVLTPFY
+313 AQLLSSLAPFY
-325 ETLGER
+325 EALGER
-331 LWLSTSCSLLHV
+331 LWVSSSCSLLHV

-350 TNLVP
+350 THLAAP
-355 AIKSKFA
+355 IKAKFA

-368 FEVTALASALANYV
+368 TEITALAAALERADVSNN
-382 DSQAA
+382 AA
-387 ETVDLNTSTEPVG
+387 ITE
-400 TQSQALIQA
+400 QALDA
-409 PIEAQTKADALK
+409 KAVALK
-421 HTIEHLTEASFARSN
+421 QTIESLTEQSFKRSHE
-436 DFKTRKVAQ
+436 FKIRKDIQKAQ
-445 QAAFDLPMFATT
+445 FNLPLFSTT
-457 TIGSFPQTKAIRQA
+457 TIGSFPQTKEIRQA
-471 RLGFKQGSLSQQVY
+471 RLGFKQGSLSQQDY
-485 ETIMSDEIQHAVKE
+485 EAAMKDEIQRAVKE
-499 QEAIGLDVL
+499 QEDIGLDVL

-523 QQLQGYA
+523 QQLEGYA

-549 IASDVHRPQAMT
+549 IASDVHRPQPMT
-561 VRWSQYAQSLTTKP
+561 VRWSQYAQSLTNKP

-605 ALALSEEVLDLERAG
+605 ALALSEEVLDLEKAG
-620 ITMIQ
+620 INMIQ

-637 RQQDWQAYLRWAVDA
+637 RKRDWQAYLRWAVDA
-652 FRLSVAKVKDSTQ
+652 FRLSVAKVQDSTQ

-679 EAIAQL
+679 QAIAEL

-700 LLKAFEDF
+700 LLQAFEDF
-708 NYPND
+708 QYPND

-729 QWMEQLLKK
+729 QWMEQLLEK
-738 AAQSIPAEQL
+738 AAQAIAPEQL

-760 WPETREALTLMVA
+760 WPETREALTLMVK
-773 AAKQLREQYQTVNA
+773 AAKQLRKQYAAVNA

>member
-1 MNKSNV
+1 MNN
-7 LPINFSDKTTTHI
+7 INESLLNINDKTTTHI

-29 RQLKWALEDYWKGQ
+29 RQLKWALEDYWKGR
-43 ISQDQLLNEASDI
+43 ISQSQLLNEAADI

-93 PERFKTQQPEGQW
+93 PERFKPQKPDGQL

-114 GRSAQGDDCTACEM
+114 GRSAQGDDCAACEM

-142 FEAQQRFQLNADVWL
+142 FEPQQGFQLNADVWL
-157 DELKHAQALTPN
+157 DELKQAQALTPN

-183 GKAQGEF
+183 GKAQGAF
-190 DAIELLPQLLEVY
+190 DALELLPTLLDVY

-217 LQLDEPILGLDLPQ
+217 LQLDEPILGLDLAQ
-231 NWKQGFEIAY
+231 SWKQGFEIAY
-241 NQLKSAQLKLLIATY
+241 NQLKSASLKLLIATY

-270 PVTGLHIDGI
+270 PVAGLHIDGI
-280 NGAQDLPNVLDRLPP
+280 NAAQDLPNVLDRLPP

-313 HASLLQVLTPFY
+313 HVRLLQVLTPFY

-387 ETVDLNTSTEPVG
+387 EPVNLNTSTQTVNAQAQG
-400 TQSQALIQA
+400 ATQTSIQA
-409 PIEAQTKADALK
+409 NVDTLK

-436 DFKTRKVAQ
+436 DFKTRKAAQ
-445 QAAFDLPMFATT
+445 QAKFDLPMFATT
-457 TIGSFPQTKAIRQA
+457 TIGSFPQTKDIRQA

-485 ETIMSDEIQHAVKE
+485 ETIMRDEIQLAVSE

-523 QQLQGYA
+523 QQLDGYA

-549 IASDVHRPQAMT
+549 IASDVHRPNPMT
-561 VRWSQYAQSLTTKP
+561 VRWSQYAQSLTNKP

-588 WSFTREDI
+588 WSFAREDI

-605 ALALSEEVLDLERAG
+605 ALALSAEVLDLERAG

-637 RQQDWQAYLRWAVDA
+637 RQAHWQGYLRWAVDA

-708 NYPND
+708 KYPND

-723 PIVPTQ
+723 PIVPSQT
-729 QWMEQLLKK
+729 WMAQLLQK
-738 AAQSIPAEQL
+738 AALSIAPEQL

-773 AAKQLREQYQTVNA
+773 AAKQLREQHQTVNA

>member
-1 MNKSNV
+1 MNNINV
-7 LPINFSDKTTTHI
+7 NARHNISTHV
-20 LGYPRMGPQ
+20 LGYPRMGAQ

-43 ISQDQLLNEASDI
+43 LTQDQLLNEAANI

-86 SYLFGVI
+86 SYMFGVV
-93 PERFKTQQPEGQW
+93 PERFASAESGWQW

-114 GRSAQGDDCTACEM
+114 GRSAQGDDCAACEM

-142 FEAQQRFQLNADVWL
+142 FTEQQTFSLNADVWL
-157 DELKHAQALTPN
+157 EEIKQAQALTPN
-169 VKAVLIGP
+169 VKAVLLGP

-183 GKAQGEF
+183 GKTQNNG
-190 DAIELLPQLLEVY
+190 DAIDLLPQLLNVY
-203 AELLHKV
+203 SELLHKV

-231 NWKQGFEIAY
+231 HWKQGFELAY
-241 NQLKSAQLKLLIATY
+241 NQLKSSPLKILLATY
-256 FSKLDDNLTLACQL
+256 FSELDDNLTLACQL
-270 PVTGLHIDGI
+270 PVAGLHIDGI
-280 NGAQDLPNVLDRLPP
+280 NGKHDLPNVLDRLPP

-301 GLVNGRNIWKAD
+301 GLINGRNIWKAD
-313 HASLLQVLTPFY
+313 VDAILPVINDFY
-325 ETLGER
+325 STLGDR
-331 LWLSTSCSLLHV
+331 LWLASSCSLLHV
-343 PEDLEQE
+343 PEDLDQE
-350 TNLVP
+350 VNLVP
-355 AIKSKFA
+355 QVKAQFA

-368 FEVTALASALANYV
+368 AEVSALPA
-382 DSQAA
+382 QLAA
-387 ETVDLNTSTEPVG
+387 QLQGDKHVLTQNPIKQTTKPLDAIGAELKQQIAQLTS
-400 TQSQALIQA
+400 S
-409 PIEAQTKADALK
+409 
-421 HTIEHLTEASFARSN
+421 SFARAN
-436 DFKTRKVAQ
+436 TFATRKTIQ
-445 QAAFDLPMFATT
+445 QQQFNLPLFATT
-457 TIGSFPQTKAIRQA
+457 TIGSFPQTKEIRQA
-471 RLGFKQGSLSQQVY
+471 RLGFKQGSISQQVY
-485 ETIMSDEIQHAVKE
+485 ETIMSEEIQHAVKE
-499 QEAIGLDVL
+499 QENIGLDVL

-523 QQLQGYA
+523 QQLEGYV

-549 IASDVHRPQAMT
+549 IASDVYRPQAMT
-561 VRWSQYAQSLTTKP
+561 VRWSQYAQSLTQKP

-605 ALALSEEVLDLERAG
+605 ALALADEVLDLEKAG
-620 ITMIQ
+620 INMIQ

-637 RQQDWQAYLRWAVDA
+637 RQRDWQAYLRWAVDA
-652 FRLSVAKVKDSTQ
+652 FRLSVARVQDSTQ

-679 EAIAQL
+679 EAIAEL

-700 LLKAFEDF
+700 LLQAFEDF
-708 NYPND
+708 KYPND

-729 QWMEQLLKK
+729 QWMAQLLQK
-738 AAQSIPAEQL
+738 AAQAIAPEQL

-760 WPETREALTLMVA
+760 WPETHEALTLMVK
-773 AAKQLREQYQTVNA
+773 AAKQLREQYAHVNA